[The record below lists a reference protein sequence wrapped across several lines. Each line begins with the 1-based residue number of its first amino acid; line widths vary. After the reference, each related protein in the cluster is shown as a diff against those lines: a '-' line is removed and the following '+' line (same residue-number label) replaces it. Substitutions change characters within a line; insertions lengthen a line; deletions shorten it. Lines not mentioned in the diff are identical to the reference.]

1 MIGYWML
8 SPMDGQTKAA
18 IAVCALNRVFG
29 CMRRFFDAADAEREC
44 ADDLDGS
51 VAKAPST

>member
-1 MIGYWML
+1 
-8 SPMDGQTKAA
+8 MDGQTKAA

-51 VAKAPST
+51 VAKAPWT